1 MSRICYGLFDSTEQA
16 QPAVTELT
24 RGCESHPVFAV
35 GVHETR
41 LNPQDLP
48 DCGTELARN
57 NVISAFAGGAIGLVG
72 GAVAG
77 GAFDII
83 GLDLVSGAGIGSMTG
98 VLIGILS
105 GMMSGAR
112 SAKKSLRD
120 LVPELERGR
129 VIVTVG
135 VDDHKLLDLVEG
147 TLIEAGGRRVG
158 NA

>member
-1 MSRICYGLFDSTEQA
+1 MSRICYGLFESTEQA

-24 RGCESHPVFAV
+24 RGSEDHPVFAV
-35 GVHETR
+35 GVHEKQ

-57 NVISAFAGGAIGLVG
+57 NVISAVAGGGIGLVG
-72 GAVAG
+72 GSIAG

-83 GLDLVSGAGIGSMTG
+83 GLDLATGAGIGLITG

-112 SAKKSLRD
+112 SAKKPLRD
-120 LVPELERGR
+120 LAAELERGLI
-129 VIVTVG
+129 IVTVG
-135 VDDHKLLDLVEG
+135 VDDHGLLDLVES
-147 TLIEAGGRRVG
+147 TLSEAGGRRVG

>member
-1 MSRICYGLFDSTEQA
+1 MARICYGLFDDEEQA

-24 RGCESHPVFAV
+24 THRDTHPAFAV
-35 GVHETR
+35 GVHEGR

-57 NVISAFAGGAIGLVG
+57 NVISAAAGGAIGLVG
-72 GAVAG
+72 GAIAG

-83 GLDLVSGAGIGSMTG
+83 GLDLVGGAGIGLMTG

-112 SAKKSLRD
+112 SAKKPLRSLE
-120 LVPELERGR
+120 PELERGK

-135 VDDHKLLDLVEG
+135 VDDHGLIGLVEG
-147 TLIEAGGRRVG
+147 TLSDAGGRRVG